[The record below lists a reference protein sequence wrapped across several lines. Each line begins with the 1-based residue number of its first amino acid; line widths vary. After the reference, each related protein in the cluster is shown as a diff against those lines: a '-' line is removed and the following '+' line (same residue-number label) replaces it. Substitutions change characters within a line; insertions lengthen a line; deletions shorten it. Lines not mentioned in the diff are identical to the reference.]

1 MFTCMIL
8 NATNV
13 KLSVLSC
20 FLLPTCCT
28 VNKISSNI
36 QSKMEYN
43 SCNVDLILPI
53 TFLQYSFLEQ
63 ERTLPL
69 EAEVE
74 KLQVNASDFLH
85 IETMLKKL
93 KRKRGIV
100 GFGFLKPIVHE
111 VAALRKTLASGFSNI
126 KAAMHSLFTSKCSS
140 GCSEDGTIVLRK
152 HFSDLV
158 DKVSKLGMLD
168 ITLKAFQEGL
178 ITDEIKNIVLS
189 VNGTSEGM
197 KANILLSA
205 IKERIKGDPSA
216 FDTFIK
222 ILRSESAYEHL
233 ADKLATKL
241 V

>member
-1 MFTCMIL
+1 MIL

-13 KLSVLSC
+13 KLGVLSC
-20 FLLPTCCT
+20 FLLLTCCT

-43 SCNVDLILPI
+43 SCNVDLILPT

-69 EAEVE
+69 EDEVE
-74 KLQVNASDFLH
+74 KLQVNASDSLLRV
-85 IETMLKKL
+85 ETKLKKL
-93 KRKRGIV
+93 KRKRRIV
-100 GFGFLKPIVHE
+100 GFGFLKPIVRE

-140 GCSEDGTIVLRK
+140 GCSEDGDIVLRK
-152 HFSDLV
+152 HFAELV

-168 ITLKAFQEGL
+168 ITLKAYQEEL
-178 ITDEIKNIVLS
+178 ITDEIKNIILS
-189 VNGTSEGM
+189 VNGASEGV

-216 FDTFIK
+216 FDTFVK
-222 ILRSESAYEHL
+222 ILRSEPAYEHL